1 MREQH
6 FIDTTTTPLV
16 NQKRA
21 FLSQEAL
28 KNKQKEYYKIY
39 YRENIEKYNK
49 PKQNLFLSVL

>member
-49 PKQNLFLSVL
+49 PK